1 MARIISIVNQKG
13 GTGKS
18 ACTANLAVGLAQK
31 NMKVLIVD
39 ADPQSDVSAGFGYR
53 DCDDSNETLTVLM
66 DAVMKDEDI
75 PSDCYIRHQAEGID
89 IICSNIGLAGT
100 EVQLVNAMSREYVLK
115 QILYGIKDQYD
126 AIIIDCMPSLGM
138 ITINAL
144 AASDE
149 VLIPVEAS
157 YLPIKGLQQLLKTIG
172 KVRKQ
177 INPKLQV
184 GGILFTMVDAHTN
197 DARNNME
204 LLRNV
209 YGSQIH
215 IFDNYI
221 PFSVRMKEA
230 VREGQS
236 IFSYDPKGKATIGG
250 YWESTGRSDIG
261 DTYDSVL
268 SILQLGLLVTSL
280 LLLFVS
286 VLGQINIGLS
296 SLEQRTHELLI
307 RRAIGASRTNIVALV
322 LGSQL
327 ILSIFVCF
335 AAILISLILVHC
347 IGVLL
352 PVDSPVGTPS
362 YPISVAV
369 VAVAV
374 SVLTALLGG
383 LLPALKAAKLEPAL
397 ALR

>member
-1 MARIISIVNQKG
+1 MAKVISIVNQKG

-53 DCDDSNETLTVLM
+53 DCDDSNETLTALM

-157 YLPIKGLQQLLKTIG
+157 YLPIKELQQLE
-172 KVRKQ
+172 
-177 INPKLQV
+177 KLDR
-184 GGILFTMVDAHTN
+184 TVDEI
-197 DARNNME
+197 R
-204 LLRNV
+204 RRFG
-209 YGSQIH
+209 Y
-215 IFDNYI
+215 
-221 PFSVRMKEA
+221 FSIQRAAMYQNK
-230 VREGQS
+230 
-236 IFSYDPKGKATIGG
+236 
-250 YWESTGRSDIG
+250 
-261 DTYDSVL
+261 VL
-268 SILQLGLLVTSL
+268 SHLDAG
-280 LLLFVS
+280 
-286 VLGQINIGLS
+286 
-296 SLEQRTHELLI
+296 TH
-307 RRAIGASRTNIVALV
+307 T
-322 LGSQL
+322 
-327 ILSIFVCF
+327 
-335 AAILISLILVHC
+335 VH
-347 IGVLL
+347 
-352 PVDSPVGTPS
+352 PHS
-362 YPISVAV
+362 YFH
-369 VAVAV
+369 
-374 SVLTALLGG
+374 G
-383 LLPALKAAKLEPAL
+383 
-397 ALR
+397 